1 MNRYSLSLTTFHK
14 KCNLARMTDIRMK
27 TAKRLQAARMNA
39 GYSLTGLSK
48 ALDGKLIASRI
59 SNYEQGIRAMSVEV
73 GLLLSGALGISAT
86 YLLGLDDKPDDA
98 FDSLSDDQKQLF
110 KLLNKVQQQSEDGL
124 LQVTRMIKAY
134 LKK

>member
-1 MNRYSLSLTTFHK
+1 
-14 KCNLARMTDIRMK
+14 MTDIRKK
-27 TAKRLQAARMNA
+27 TAKRLQTARMNA

-73 GLLLSGALGISAT
+73 GLLLSQTLGISAT

-110 KLLNKVQQQSEDGL
+110 KLLNKVQRQSDDDL

>member
-1 MNRYSLSLTTFHK
+1 MNRHSFILTRFHNA
-14 KCNLARMTDIRMK
+14 CNVARMTDIKTK
-27 TAKRLQAARMNA
+27 TAERLQKARMNA

-48 ALDGKLIASRI
+48 AVDGRLIPSRI
-59 SNYEQGIRAMSVEV
+59 SNYEQGIRSMSVEV
-73 GLLLSGALGISAT
+73 GLLLSETLGISAT

-124 LQVTRMIKAY
+124 SQVTRMIKAY

>member
-1 MNRYSLSLTTFHK
+1 MNRYSFSLTRFHK
-14 KCNLARMTDIRMK
+14 KCKVTRMTDIRKK
-27 TAKRLQAARMNA
+27 TAKRLQTARMNA

-73 GLLLSGALGISAT
+73 GLLLSQTLGISAT

-110 KLLNKVQQQSEDGL
+110 KLLNKVQQQSDDDL

>member
-1 MNRYSLSLTTFHK
+1 MSNTK
-14 KCNLARMTDIRMK
+14 KI
-27 TAKRLQAARMNA
+27 TAERLQKARINA

-48 ALDGKLIASRI
+48 AVDGKLIPSRI

-73 GLLLSGALGISAT
+73 GLLLSEALGISAT
-86 YLLGLDDKPDDA
+86 YLLGLDHKPDDA

-110 KLLNKVQQQSEDGL
+110 RLLNKVQQQSQDDL